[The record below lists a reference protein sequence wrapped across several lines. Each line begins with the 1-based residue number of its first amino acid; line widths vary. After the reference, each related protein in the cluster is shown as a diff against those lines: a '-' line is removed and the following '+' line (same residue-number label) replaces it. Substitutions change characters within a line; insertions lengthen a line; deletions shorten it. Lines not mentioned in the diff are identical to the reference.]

1 MDDKKPGL
9 GKWAQDLIKLTLYSP
24 ILFGITRIQE

>member
-9 GKWAQDLIKLTLYSP
+9 GKWAQDLIKLTLYGP
-24 ILFGITRIQE
+24 IVFGIQE